1 MQSPAEKGNLR
12 KLHIKRY
19 KMMVLVIIFFLY
31 STIKQ
36 PLYTIFSIRNQART
50 SKSPLQVI
58 DRFSQWVNNL
68 SKQKLVVFILVMTNG
83 TVTEINIRIRQIT
96 YF

>member
-12 KLHIKRY
+12 KLHIKRK
-19 KMMVLVIIFFLY
+19 KMMVLVIIFFY

-36 PLYTIFSIRNQART
+36 PLYTIFSIRNQAIT
-50 SKSPLQVI
+50 SKLPLQVI